1 MTKYPHL
8 FAPLEVRGR
17 ILKNRIMSA
26 PNMLFQVVD
35 GRPTDQYV
43 GYLEHKAKGGAAIV
57 NLGEVPICDGSTH
70 TPPIKL
76 LDKNLNIFGEM
87 SEAIRSHGALA
98 SAELTHGGRN
108 ARTWYNDRNLLG
120 PVTEI
125 TQYGDVPMLITQMT
139 EKDMDDVAEAYA
151 SSAEYCLKAGFDM
164 AHVHAGHSWLFAQ
177 FFSPFINT
185 RTDEYGGSFENRM
198 RFPLMCLKRMR
209 ERVGNR
215 MLITIRISGSE
226 RVEGGFTPEDIAEFL
241 SRAQEYIDLAEIT
254 TDGWIYS
261 MPSTYMPWMLNRE
274 FIRRIRATGKV
285 RIPMFLLGSIMSAE
299 MAEEIIASGDADGV
313 SLSRALIADPCMP
326 NKVKAGREDEVIPCL
341 RCMRCTD
348 GDNATRFFHCSV
360 NPVTAHETRIGFPE
374 DAGKAKDPKKV
385 LVIGGGPGGVQ
396 AALTAAERG
405 HDVTLVERKDRI
417 GGTLLYAEHDDLK
430 PDLQRYVKYLQNTA
444 ASGKFR
450 VMLNTEATPELV
462 AELAPDHIIVA
473 TGAHQVT
480 PSAIPGI
487 DRAKGV
493 LDVYY
498 HPDLAEGDEIVII
511 GGGLSGVETA
521 AWLAEQGKHV
531 TVLEAFDCLMGVGTS
546 YKWGVMYAVDKYG
559 VELKEHVTVKEI
571 TGDAVVYEEAGEEKS
586 LRADSVFHAV
596 GMKAD
601 RELYLRIADSAPFV
615 DIIGDARM
623 PARIGE
629 ATAQGYFA
637 ALDIGT
643 F

>member
-1 MTKYPHL
+1 
-8 FAPLEVRGR
+8 
-17 ILKNRIMSA
+17 
-26 PNMLFQVVD
+26 
-35 GRPTDQYV
+35 
-43 GYLEHKAKGGAAIV
+43 
-57 NLGEVPICDGSTH
+57 
-70 TPPIKL
+70 
-76 LDKNLNIFGEM
+76 
-87 SEAIRSHGALA
+87 
-98 SAELTHGGRN
+98 
-108 ARTWYNDRNLLG
+108 
-120 PVTEI
+120 
-125 TQYGDVPMLITQMT
+125 
-139 EKDMDDVAEAYA
+139 
-151 SSAEYCLKAGFDM
+151 
-164 AHVHAGHSWLFAQ
+164 
-177 FFSPFINT
+177 
-185 RTDEYGGSFENRM
+185 
-198 RFPLMCLKRMR
+198 
-209 ERVGNR
+209 
-215 MLITIRISGSE
+215 
-226 RVEGGFTPEDIAEFL
+226 
-241 SRAQEYIDLAEIT
+241 
-254 TDGWIYS
+254 
-261 MPSTYMPWMLNRE
+261 
-274 FIRRIRATGKV
+274 
-285 RIPMFLLGSIMSAE
+285 
-299 MAEEIIASGDADGV
+299 
-313 SLSRALIADPCMP
+313 
-326 NKVKAGREDEVIPCL
+326 
-341 RCMRCTD
+341 MRCTD

-444 ASGKFR
+444 ASEKFR

>member
-1 MTKYPHL
+1 MKYPHL

-76 LDKNLNIFGEM
+76 LDKNRNIFGEM
-87 SEAIRSHGALA
+87 SEAIRTHGALA

-125 TQYGDVPMLITQMT
+125 TQYGDVPMLITAMT
-139 EKDMDDVAEAYA
+139 EADMEDVAEAYA
-151 SSAEYCLKAGFDM
+151 SAAEYCLETGYDM

-177 FFSPFINT
+177 FLSPIINT
-185 RTDEYGGSFENRM
+185 RTDEYGGSLENRM

-215 MLITIRISGSE
+215 MLITMRISGSE

-241 SRAQEYIDLAEIT
+241 SLAQEYVDLAEIT

-261 MPSTYMPWMLNRE
+261 MPSTYMPWQLNRE

-326 NKVKAGREDEVIPCL
+326 NKIRAGREDEVIPCL

-374 DAGKAKDPKKV
+374 DKGHAKYPKKV
-385 LVIGGGPGGVQ
+385 LVIGGGPGGVM

-405 HDVTLVERKDRI
+405 HDVTLVERKGKI
-417 GGTLLYAEHDDLK
+417 GGTLLYAEDDELK
-430 PDLQRYVKYLQNTA
+430 PDLQRYVKYLQTTA

-450 VMLNTEATPELV
+450 VLLNTEATPEFV
-462 AELAPDHIIVA
+462 AEQKPDHIIVA
-473 TGAHQVT
+473 TGANPTV
-480 PSAIPGI
+480 PAEIPGI
-487 DRAKGV
+487 ARAHGV

-498 HPDLAEGDEIVII
+498 HPELAEGDDIVII

-521 AWLAEQGKHV
+521 AWLAARGKHV
-531 TVLEAFDCLMGVGTS
+531 TVLEAFTCLAGVGTS
-546 YKWGVMYAVDKYG
+546 YAWGVMYAVDKYG
-559 VELKEHVTVKEI
+559 VTLKEHVNVKEI
-571 TGDAVVYEEAGEEKS
+571 TEDAVVYEEDGAKRRVPAS
-586 LRADSVFHAV
+586 AVFYAT

-601 RELYLRIADSAPFV
+601 RGLYLQIAQAAPFV

-629 ATAQGYFA
+629 ATAEGYFA
-637 ALDIGT
+637 ALDVGT